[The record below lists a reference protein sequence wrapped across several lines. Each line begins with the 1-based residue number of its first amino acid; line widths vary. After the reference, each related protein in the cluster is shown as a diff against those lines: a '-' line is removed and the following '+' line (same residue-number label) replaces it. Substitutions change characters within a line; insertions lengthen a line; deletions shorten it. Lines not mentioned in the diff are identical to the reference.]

1 MAALLGFVGCTS
13 TPQAGSSR
21 AETPI
26 SAVSKNAD
34 EISVMVFNVENLFDN
49 KHDEGTEDYT
59 YLSLSEKKSNPEVKK
74 FCAGVSSEFYKM
86 ECYEKD
92 WNNEIIKF
100 KLSQVAKVIRHIDGG
115 KGPDNLMMAEVENM
129 NILNKLFGEELKDL
143 GYQTVVL
150 IEGPDTRGIDP
161 AFASKFPLKGKP
173 QLHLIPYQDSNPE
186 KLKYA
191 KKSRGILEVTVTL
204 PNKKDLTFLVG
215 HFPSQSNPTEWR
227 KQAVE
232 FATAKMKEYEKQGR
246 AVIMGG
252 DLNII
257 AEEEQEHGYF
267 SKIFSTAGQ
276 VSHLVGCKTCE
287 GTHNYKGHWSFL
299 DIQVF
304 GNGLKNSQLELI
316 PESITVV
323 KVAHHMK
330 RNGTPLRFDEEEKSG
345 VSDHFPIY
353 SRLKLNNYNKRVKS
367 TTGRTAQA

>member
-13 TPQAGSSR
+13 TPQAGSAR

-353 SRLKLNNYNKRVKS
+353 SRLKIK
-367 TTGRTAQA
+367 